1 MELYF
6 EEESLEISKRGIITG
21 RISLKLGNNVFFPEK
36 EWNDNV
42 IVIINS
48 WIDNCFFINNLKNDK
63 YEIEFNFMD
72 GPFFFK
78 VIKIDDKFQV
88 KFYNNFKEITDMK
101 IFSDYDV
108 INRFRKSLLEKT
120 EKILKII
127 DDNKWNSMDV
137 DSLERNFI
145 LLKTMKC

>member
-1 MELYF
+1 
-6 EEESLEISKRGIITG
+6 
-21 RISLKLGNNVFFPEK
+21 
-36 EWNDNV
+36 
-42 IVIINS
+42 
-48 WIDNCFFINNLKNDK
+48 
-63 YEIEFNFMD
+63 MD